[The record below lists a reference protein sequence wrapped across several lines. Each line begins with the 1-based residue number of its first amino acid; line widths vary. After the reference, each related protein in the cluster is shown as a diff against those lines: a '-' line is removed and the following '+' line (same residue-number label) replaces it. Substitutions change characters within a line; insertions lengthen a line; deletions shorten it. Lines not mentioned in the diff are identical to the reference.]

1 MVMRWVLVVV
11 GVNEGDV
18 SGAVEVIL
26 ASVTVAVVAAAA
38 DGCDGVVVVVMVVR
52 VVV

>member
-26 ASVTVAVVAAAA
+26 ASVTVAVVAAA